1 MILIVDNGVYLMRE
15 KKFDLGYCLFFVWVR
30 YIGVL
35 NIGVLKFGCDFRW
48 KK

>member
-1 MILIVDNGVYLMRE
+1 MILIVDNGVYLMR
-15 KKFDLGYCLFFVWVR
+15 KKFDSGYCLFCVWVR